1 MQNNIILIPIYND
14 WNSLNILLKKIIDL
28 KIFKKKTTI
37 IIVNDF
43 SKEKIHI
50 RNFLFKKILNIKIIN
65 LKKNIGSQRCIA
77 VGLSY
82 IKRNYLNSNVII
94 MDGDGEDNPSLIKK
108 LLNFSKKKQNK
119 VIVVNRTI
127 RTENI
132 FIKILYEI
140 NFINFFLLT
149 HKFIRFGNFSLLK
162 STALNKIKNSKDLW
176 LSYPSTIITN
186 FNNIKLTFAKK
197 EMRYAGESKMS
208 YFNLFTHVL
217 RILCGLRKK
226 IFFVSMFY
234 IIFLIL
240 LYVNTNRILLLILI
254 LYLILLN
261 ILLFIAR
268 PIFLKG
274 IPSNY
279 LDLIN
284 NVKKFN

>member
-28 KIFKKKTTI
+28 KIFIKKTKV

-43 SKEKIHI
+43 SKEKIYI
-50 RNFLFKKILNIKIIN
+50 KKFLLRKKLNIKVIN

-77 VGLSY
+77 VGLTY
-82 IKRNYLNSNVII
+82 IKKNYLSSNIII
-94 MDGDGEDNPSLIKK
+94 MDGDGEDNPLLIKK
-108 LLNFSKKKQNK
+108 LLNFSIKKENK
-119 VIVVNRTI
+119 IIVVNRTI

-132 FIKILYEI
+132 LIKILYEI

-176 LSYPSTIITN
+176 LAYPSTIIKN
-186 FNNIKLTFAKK
+186 FTNIKMIFAKK
-197 EMRYAGESKMS
+197 EMRYAGQSKMS
-208 YFNLFTHVL
+208 YFNLFTHVI
-217 RILCGLRKK
+217 RILSVLRKK
-226 IFFVSMFY
+226 IFFNSFFY

-240 LYVNTNRILLLILI
+240 LYIYTNKILLLILI

-261 ILLFIAR
+261 ILLFIAQS
-268 PIFLKG
+268 IFFKE

-279 LDLIN
+279 LNLIN
-284 NVKKFN
+284 NVKII

>member
-28 KIFKKKTTI
+28 KIFIKKTKV

-43 SKEKIHI
+43 SKEKIYI
-50 RNFLFKKILNIKIIN
+50 KKFLLRKKLNIKVIN

-82 IKRNYLNSNVII
+82 IKKNYLNSNIII
-94 MDGDGEDNPSLIKK
+94 MDGDGEDNPLLIKK
-108 LLNFSKKKQNK
+108 LLNFSIKKENK
-119 VIVVNRTI
+119 IIVVNRTI

-132 FIKILYEI
+132 LIKILYEI

-162 STALNKIKNSKDLW
+162 STALSKIKNSKDLW
-176 LSYPSTIITN
+176 LAYPSTIIKN
-186 FNNIKLTFAKK
+186 FTNIKMIFAKK
-197 EMRYAGESKMS
+197 EMRYAGQSKMS
-208 YFNLFTHVL
+208 YFNLFTHVI
-217 RILCGLRKK
+217 RILSVLKKK
-226 IFFVSMFY
+226 IFFNSIFY

-240 LYVNTNRILLLILI
+240 LYIYTNKILLLILI

-261 ILLFIAR
+261 ILLFIAQS
-268 PIFLKG
+268 IFFKE

-279 LDLIN
+279 LNLIN
-284 NVKKFN
+284 NVKIN

>member
-28 KIFKKKTTI
+28 KIFIKKTKV

-43 SKEKIHI
+43 SKEKIYI
-50 RNFLFKKILNIKIIN
+50 KKFLLKKKLNIKVIN

-82 IKRNYLNSNVII
+82 IKKNYLNSNIII
-94 MDGDGEDNPSLIKK
+94 MDGDGEDNPLLIKK
-108 LLNFSKKKQNK
+108 LLNFSIKKENK
-119 VIVVNRTI
+119 IIVVNRTI

-132 FIKILYEI
+132 LIKILYEI

-162 STALNKIKNSKDLW
+162 STALSKIKNSKDLW
-176 LSYPSTIITN
+176 LAYPSTIIKN
-186 FNNIKLTFAKK
+186 FTNIKMIFAKK
-197 EMRYAGESKMS
+197 EMRYAGQSQMS
-208 YFNLFTHVL
+208 YFNLFTHVI
-217 RILCGLRKK
+217 RILSVLRKK
-226 IFFVSMFY
+226 IFFNSFFY

-240 LYVNTNRILLLILI
+240 LYIYTNKILLLILI

-261 ILLFIAR
+261 ILLFIAQS
-268 PIFLKG
+268 IFFKE

-279 LDLIN
+279 LNLIN
-284 NVKKFN
+284 NVKII

>member
-28 KIFKKKTTI
+28 KIFIKKTKV

-43 SKEKIHI
+43 SKEKIYI
-50 RNFLFKKILNIKIIN
+50 KKFLLRKKLNIKVIN

-82 IKRNYLNSNVII
+82 IKKNYLNSNIII
-94 MDGDGEDNPSLIKK
+94 MDGDGEDNPLLIKK
-108 LLNFSKKKQNK
+108 LLNFSIKKENK
-119 VIVVNRTI
+119 IIVVNRTI

-132 FIKILYEI
+132 LIKILYEI

-176 LSYPSTIITN
+176 LAYPSTIIKN
-186 FNNIKLTFAKK
+186 FTNIKMIFAKK
-197 EMRYAGESKMS
+197 EMRYAGQSKMS
-208 YFNLFTHVL
+208 YFNLFIHVI
-217 RILCGLRKK
+217 RILSVLRKK
-226 IFFVSMFY
+226 IFFNSFFY
-234 IIFLIL
+234 IIFLIS
-240 LYVNTNRILLLILI
+240 LYIYTNKILLLILI

-261 ILLFIAR
+261 ILLFIAQS
-268 PIFLKG
+268 IFFKE

-279 LDLIN
+279 LNLIN
-284 NVKKFN
+284 NVKII

>member
-14 WNSLNILLKKIIDL
+14 WNSLNILLKKIKDL

-50 RNFLFKKILNIKIIN
+50 KSFFFKKILNIKIIN

-82 IKRNYLNSNVII
+82 IKKNYLNSNVII

-162 STALNKIKNSKDLW
+162 STALNKIKNEKDLW
-176 LSYPSTIITN
+176 LSYPSTIISI
-186 FNNIKLTFAKK
+186 FNNIKMIFAKK
-197 EMRYAGESKMS
+197 EMRYTGESKMS

-226 IFFVSMFY
+226 IFFVSTFY

-240 LYVNTNRILLLILI
+240 LYVNTNKVFLLILI

-261 ILLFIAR
+261 IILFIAQ

-279 LDLIN
+279 LNLIN
-284 NVKKFN
+284 NIKII

>member
-28 KIFKKKTTI
+28 KIFIKKTKV

-43 SKEKIHI
+43 SKEKIYI
-50 RNFLFKKILNIKIIN
+50 KKFLLRKRLNIKVIN

-82 IKRNYLNSNVII
+82 IKKNYLNSNIII
-94 MDGDGEDNPSLIKK
+94 MDGDGEDNPLLIKK
-108 LLNFSKKKQNK
+108 LLNFSIKKVNK
-119 VIVVNRTI
+119 IIVVNRTI

-132 FIKILYEI
+132 LIKILYEI

-176 LSYPSTIITN
+176 LAYPSTIIKN
-186 FNNIKLTFAKK
+186 FTNIKMIFAKK
-197 EMRYAGESKMS
+197 EMRYAGQSKMS
-208 YFNLFTHVL
+208 YFNLFTHVI
-217 RILCGLRKK
+217 RILSVLKKK
-226 IFFVSMFY
+226 IFFNSFFY

-240 LYVNTNRILLLILI
+240 LYIYTNKILLLILI

-261 ILLFIAR
+261 ILLFIAQS
-268 PIFLKG
+268 IFFKE

-279 LDLIN
+279 LNLIN
-284 NVKKFN
+284 NVKII

>member
-1 MQNNIILIPIYND
+1 MQNNIILVPIYND

-28 KIFKKKTTI
+28 KIFKEKTTI

-43 SKEKIHI
+43 SKEKIYI
-50 RNFLFKKILNIKIIN
+50 KNFLFKKILNIKIIN

-94 MDGDGEDNPSLIKK
+94 MDGDGEDNPVLIKK
-108 LLNFSKKKQNK
+108 LLDFSKKKQNK

-162 STALNKIKNSKDLW
+162 STALNKIKDSKDLW
-176 LSYPSTIITN
+176 LAYPSTIIKN
-186 FNNIKLTFAKK
+186 CESIGMIFAKK
-197 EMRYAGESKMS
+197 EMRYAGQSKMS
-208 YFNLFTHVL
+208 YLNLFTHII
-217 RILCGLRKK
+217 RILCVLREK
-226 IFFVSMFY
+226 IFFNSMFY
-234 IIFLIL
+234 LIFLIL
-240 LYVNTNRILLLILI
+240 LYINKNKILLLILI

-261 ILLFIAR
+261 ILLFIAKS
-268 PIFLKG
+268 IFLKE

-279 LDLIN
+279 SDLIKN
-284 NVKKFN
+284 IKII

>member
-14 WNSLNILLKKIIDL
+14 WNSLNILLKNIINL
-28 KIFKKKTTI
+28 KIFKKKTTV

-43 SKEKIHI
+43 SKEKVHI
-50 RNFLFKKILNIKIIN
+50 KNFLFKKILNIKIIN

-94 MDGDGEDNPSLIKK
+94 MDGDGEDNPALIKK
-108 LLNFSKKKQNK
+108 LLNFSKIKKNK
-119 VIVVNRTI
+119 VTVVNRTI
-127 RTENI
+127 RTENF

-162 STALNKIKNSKDLW
+162 STALDKIKNREDLW
-176 LSYPSTIITN
+176 LAYPSTIIKN
-186 FNNIKLTFAKK
+186 FKSIKMIFAKK

-208 YFNLFTHVL
+208 YFNLFTHVI
-217 RILCGLRKK
+217 RILCVLREK
-226 IFFVSMFY
+226 IFLNSMFY
-234 IIFLIL
+234 LIFLIL
-240 LYVNTNRILLLILI
+240 LFISTNKIFLLILI
-254 LYLILLN
+254 LYLVLLN

-268 PIFLKG
+268 PIFLNE

-279 LDLIN
+279 LDLIK
-284 NVKKFN
+284 NVKII

>member
-28 KIFKKKTTI
+28 KIFIKKTKV

-43 SKEKIHI
+43 SKEKIYI
-50 RNFLFKKILNIKIIN
+50 KKFLLRKKLNIKVIN

-82 IKRNYLNSNVII
+82 IKKNYLNSNIII
-94 MDGDGEDNPSLIKK
+94 MDGDGEDNPLLIKK
-108 LLNFSKKKQNK
+108 LLNFSIKKENK
-119 VIVVNRTI
+119 IIVVNRTI

-132 FIKILYEI
+132 LIKILYEI

-162 STALNKIKNSKDLW
+162 STALSKIKNSKDLW
-176 LSYPSTIITN
+176 LAYPSTIIKN
-186 FNNIKLTFAKK
+186 FTNIKMIFAKK
-197 EMRYAGESKMS
+197 EMRYAGQSKMS
-208 YFNLFTHVL
+208 YFNLFTHVI
-217 RILCGLRKK
+217 RILSVLRKK
-226 IFFVSMFY
+226 IFFNSFFY

-240 LYVNTNRILLLILI
+240 LYIYTNKILLLILI

-261 ILLFIAR
+261 ILLFIAQS
-268 PIFLKG
+268 IFFKE

-279 LDLIN
+279 LNLIN
-284 NVKKFN
+284 NVKII

>member
-1 MQNNIILIPIYND
+1 
-14 WNSLNILLKKIIDL
+14 
-28 KIFKKKTTI
+28 
-37 IIVNDF
+37 
-43 SKEKIHI
+43 
-50 RNFLFKKILNIKIIN
+50 
-65 LKKNIGSQRCIA
+65 
-77 VGLSY
+77 
-82 IKRNYLNSNVII
+82 

>member
-28 KIFKKKTTI
+28 KIFIEKTKV

-43 SKEKIHI
+43 SKEKIYI
-50 RNFLFKKILNIKIIN
+50 KKFLLKKKLNIKVIN

-82 IKRNYLNSNVII
+82 IKKNYLNSNIII
-94 MDGDGEDNPSLIKK
+94 MDGDGEDNPLLIKK
-108 LLNFSKKKQNK
+108 LLNFSIKKENK
-119 VIVVNRTI
+119 IIVVNRTI

-132 FIKILYEI
+132 LIKILYEI

-162 STALNKIKNSKDLW
+162 STALSKIKNSKDLW
-176 LSYPSTIITN
+176 LAYPSTIIKN
-186 FNNIKLTFAKK
+186 FTNIKMIFAKK
-197 EMRYAGESKMS
+197 EMRYAGQSKMS
-208 YFNLFTHVL
+208 YFNLFTHVI
-217 RILCGLRKK
+217 RILSVLRKK
-226 IFFVSMFY
+226 IFFNSFFY

-240 LYVNTNRILLLILI
+240 LYICTNKILLLILI

-261 ILLFIAR
+261 ILLFIA
-268 PIFLKG
+268 PSIFFKE

-279 LDLIN
+279 LNLIN
-284 NVKKFN
+284 NVKII

>member
-1 MQNNIILIPIYND
+1 MQNNIILIPVYND
-14 WNSLNILLKKIIDL
+14 WDSLNILLKNIINL
-28 KIFKKKTTI
+28 KIFKKKTTV

-43 SKEKIHI
+43 SKEKIYI
-50 RNFLFKKILNIKIIN
+50 KNFLLKKILNIKIIN

-108 LLNFSKKKQNK
+108 LLNLSKTKQNK

-132 FIKILYEI
+132 FIRILYEI
-140 NFINFFLLT
+140 CFINFFLLT

-162 STALNKIKNSKDLW
+162 STALNKIKSSKDLW

-186 FNNIKLTFAKK
+186 FENIKMIFAKK
-197 EMRYAGESKMS
+197 EVRYAGESKMS

-226 IFFVSMFY
+226 IFCISIFY
-234 IIFLIL
+234 IIFLML
-240 LYVNTNRILLLILI
+240 LYVNTNRILFLILI

-274 IPSNY
+274 MPSNY
-279 LDLIN
+279 LNLIN
-284 NVKKFN
+284 NVKIV

>member
-28 KIFKKKTTI
+28 KIFIKKTKV

-43 SKEKIHI
+43 SKEKIYI
-50 RNFLFKKILNIKIIN
+50 KKFLLRKKLNIKVIN

-82 IKRNYLNSNVII
+82 IKKNYLNSNIII
-94 MDGDGEDNPSLIKK
+94 MDGDGEDNPLLIKK
-108 LLNFSKKKQNK
+108 LLNFSIKKENK
-119 VIVVNRTI
+119 IIVVNRTI

-132 FIKILYEI
+132 LIKILYEI

-176 LSYPSTIITN
+176 LAYPSTIIKN
-186 FNNIKLTFAKK
+186 FTNIKMIFAKK
-197 EMRYAGESKMS
+197 EMRYAGQSKMS
-208 YFNLFTHVL
+208 YFNLFTHVI
-217 RILCGLRKK
+217 RILSVLKKK
-226 IFFVSMFY
+226 IFFNSFFY

-240 LYVNTNRILLLILI
+240 LYIYTNKILLLILI

-261 ILLFIAR
+261 ILLFIAQS
-268 PIFLKG
+268 IFFKE

-279 LDLIN
+279 LNLIN
-284 NVKKFN
+284 NVKII

>member
-1 MQNNIILIPIYND
+1 
-14 WNSLNILLKKIIDL
+14 
-28 KIFKKKTTI
+28 
-37 IIVNDF
+37 
-43 SKEKIHI
+43 
-50 RNFLFKKILNIKIIN
+50 
-65 LKKNIGSQRCIA
+65 
-77 VGLSY
+77 
-82 IKRNYLNSNVII
+82 

-162 STALNKIKNSKDLW
+162 STALNKIKNEKDLW
-176 LSYPSTIITN
+176 LSYPSTIISN
-186 FNNIKLTFAKK
+186 FNNIKMIFAKK
-197 EMRYAGESKMS
+197 EMRYTGESKMS

-226 IFFVSMFY
+226 IFFVSTFY

-240 LYVNTNRILLLILI
+240 LYVNTNKVLLLILI

-261 ILLFIAR
+261 IILFIAQ

-279 LDLIN
+279 LNLIN
-284 NVKKFN
+284 NIKII

>member
-1 MQNNIILIPIYND
+1 MQNDIILIPIYND

-28 KIFKKKTTI
+28 KIFIKKTKV

-43 SKEKIHI
+43 SKEKIYI
-50 RNFLFKKILNIKIIN
+50 KKFLLRKKLNIKVIN

-82 IKRNYLNSNVII
+82 IKKNYLNSNIII
-94 MDGDGEDNPSLIKK
+94 MDGDGEDNPLLIKK
-108 LLNFSKKKQNK
+108 LLNFSIKKENK
-119 VIVVNRTI
+119 IIVVNRTI

-132 FIKILYEI
+132 LIKILYEI

-162 STALNKIKNSKDLW
+162 STALSKIKNSKDLW
-176 LSYPSTIITN
+176 LAYPSTIIKN
-186 FNNIKLTFAKK
+186 FTNIKMIFAKK
-197 EMRYAGESKMS
+197 EMRYAGQSKMS
-208 YFNLFTHVL
+208 YFNLFTHVI
-217 RILCGLRKK
+217 RILSVLKKK
-226 IFFVSMFY
+226 IFFNSFFY

-240 LYVNTNRILLLILI
+240 LYIYTNKILLLILI

-261 ILLFIAR
+261 ILLFIAQS
-268 PIFLKG
+268 IFFKE

-279 LDLIN
+279 LNLIN
-284 NVKKFN
+284 NVKII

>member
-14 WNSLNILLKKIIDL
+14 WNSLNILLKNIINL
-28 KIFKKKTTI
+28 KILKKKTTI

-43 SKEKIHI
+43 SKEKAHI
-50 RNFLFKKILNIKIIN
+50 KNFLFKKILNIKIIN

-108 LLNFSKKKQNK
+108 LLNLSKKKQNK

-162 STALNKIKNSKDLW
+162 SSALNKIKNSKNLW

-186 FNNIKLTFAKK
+186 FNNIKMTFAKK

-240 LYVNTNRILLLILI
+240 LYANTNRVLLLILI

-268 PIFLKG
+268 PIFLKD

-279 LDLIN
+279 LNLIN